1 MKCLGKTLL
10 QIIPRQEKL
19 PPLTVIVSH
28 QNMSAFDRE
37 LPSYLRICL
46 CRSTGYSPFMLM
58 YGAYV
63 DVMIHCCTSDS
74 TCIFLQGMNE
84 MLHIANSSSCLILCG
99 LE

>member
-1 MKCLGKTLL
+1 
-10 QIIPRQEKL
+10 
-19 PPLTVIVSH
+19 
-28 QNMSAFDRE
+28 
-37 LPSYLRICL
+37 
-46 CRSTGYSPFMLM
+46 M